1 MNKIDTGSSLWMT
14 TLASGSSGNSTL
26 IGDSEGNHFLIDC
39 GISCKRIIGG
49 LEELSVSTES
59 IKGIFIT
66 HEHIDHISGLM
77 MMMKKYKIPVFASL
91 GTLSEIAR
99 SKNFDNSYKKIMYKV
114 EANRPFCLGDFKV
127 NSFNIPHDAAE
138 PMGFSFEKYDIK
150 LSVCTDFGMVTDEI
164 EDGLKGSNALV
175 LEANHDERL
184 LEAGRYPFNLKRR
197 ILGDLGHISNENS
210 GKLIA
215 KLWNED
221 MKQVFLGHLSDEN
234 NMPELALETVKCE
247 LFMEHKNYGEF
258 TKLVVADRNGI
269 SEKAVLSA
277 SLQSDEKT
285 AWAGR

>member
-1 MNKIDTGSSLWMT
+1 M
-14 TLASGSSGNSTL
+14 
-26 IGDSEGNHFLIDC
+26 
-39 GISCKRIIGG
+39 
-49 LEELSVSTES
+49 
-59 IKGIFIT
+59 
-66 HEHIDHISGLM
+66 
-77 MMMKKYKIPVFASL
+77 
-91 GTLSEIAR
+91 
-99 SKNFDNSYKKIMYKV
+99 
-114 EANRPFCLGDFKV
+114 
-127 NSFNIPHDAAE
+127 
-138 PMGFSFEKYDIK
+138 
-150 LSVCTDFGMVTDEI
+150 CTDFGMVTDEI

-285 AWAGR
+285 A